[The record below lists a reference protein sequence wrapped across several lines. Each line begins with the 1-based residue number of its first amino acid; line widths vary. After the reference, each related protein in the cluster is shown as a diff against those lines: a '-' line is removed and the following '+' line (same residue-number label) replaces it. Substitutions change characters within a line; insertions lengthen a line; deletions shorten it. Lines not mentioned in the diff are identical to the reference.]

1 MMRLLPATEQLL
13 LSLLDGLDAA
23 DPHLPEVR
31 VTEGG
36 RMGSRYWLKGPQP
49 RAFDERRP
57 IVTVQGVV
65 GVA

>member
-31 VTEGG
+31 VTEGNAPAEALA
-36 RMGSRYWLKGPQP
+36 SAWDKEQQP
-49 RAFDERRP
+49 LRP
-57 IVTVQGVV
+57 
-65 GVA
+65 ASKAP